1 MRQKFTVMN
10 KDLAKIIIAEN
21 QKLISNVKFYQ
32 RDYQFDE
39 HLNYVLVGLR
49 RAGKSYLLYQQI
61 HTLLQQGHDIS
72 EILYFNFEDDR
83 LDSVKIEDLDL
94 IKTSYEEMF
103 DTKPFIFLDEVQNVE
118 GWEKFARR
126 LADQKYRVF
135 ITGSNAKMLSS
146 QIATTLGGRY
156 MVQEVYPYSFKEFL
170 LTRNINLNEKN
181 AIYDYRKEILK
192 YLEPY
197 FTFGGLPESI
207 DIQDKRNWLSNLFN
221 KIFFGDLIARYNVR
235 NTEALKTLIR
245 KLAENVKQPSSYSR
259 LANIVSSIGKKINI
273 ETVSDYLKYLNESWL
288 MLPIENIVAKIA
300 DKVTNK
306 KYYFVDNGILNL
318 FLLDSKTSLLE
329 NIVAVNLSRR
339 YPGEVFYYMSGVE
352 VDFYVRSENI
362 AIQVSYS
369 IADAETRAREVGALA
384 EIDKHLNPS
393 RLVIVTKDEEDVL
406 QTQKGSKVDVV
417 PLWKWLME

>member
-1 MRQKFTVMN
+1 MN

-21 QKLISNVKFYQ
+21 QKLILGVKFYP

-61 HTLLQQGHDIS
+61 HTLLQQGHDIT
-72 EILYFNFEDDR
+72 EMLYFNFEDDR
-83 LDSVKIEDLDL
+83 LDSLTTEDLNL
-94 IKTSYEEMF
+94 IKTAYEEMF
-103 DTKPFIFLDEVQNVE
+103 DCKPFVFLDEVQNVD
-118 GWEKFARR
+118 GWERFARR

-156 MVQEVYPYSFKEFL
+156 MIKEVFPYSFKEFL
-170 LTRNINLNEKN
+170 LTKNININEKN

-192 YLEPY
+192 FLESY
-197 FTFGGLPESI
+197 FTSGGLPESVEV
-207 DIQDKRNWLSNLFN
+207 QDKRNWLSNLFN
-221 KIFFGDLIARYNVR
+221 KVFFGDLIARYNIR

-245 KLAENVKQPSSYSR
+245 KLAENIKQPSSYSR
-259 LANIVSSIGKKINI
+259 LANIISSIGKKINT
-273 ETVSDYLKYLNESWL
+273 ETVSDYLRRLNESWL
-288 MLPIENIVAKIA
+288 ILPVENIVAKLA

-306 KYYFVDNGILNL
+306 KYYFIDNGVLNL

-329 NIVAVNLSRR
+329 NIVAVSLSKR
-339 YPGEVFYYMSGVE
+339 YPGELFYYMSGVE
-352 VDFYVRSENI
+352 VDFFVRSQNT

-369 IADAETRAREVGALA
+369 IAAPETREREIGALA
-384 EIDKHLNPS
+384 EIERHLSPS
-393 RLVIVTKDEEDVL
+393 RLIIITKDEEDIL
-406 QTQKGSKVDVV
+406 ETATGKKVEVV
-417 PLWKWLME
+417 PLWKFLLETT